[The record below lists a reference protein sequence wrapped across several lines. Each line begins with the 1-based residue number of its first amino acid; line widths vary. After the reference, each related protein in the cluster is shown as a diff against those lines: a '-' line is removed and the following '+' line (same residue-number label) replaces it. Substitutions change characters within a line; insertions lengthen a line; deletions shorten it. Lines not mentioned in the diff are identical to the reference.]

1 MNRSSVMAIRSI
13 RLEGDE
19 ILRKKSR
26 EVTVFDERLFTLL
39 DDMYETMV
47 AAPGLGLAA
56 VQVGVLRRVVVIEMD
71 GAKFELINPVIIES
85 EGENIDIEGCLS
97 LPEFYGTVKR
107 PEKIKVKYQDR
118 TGKESETLA
127 EGYMAHCFCHEL
139 DHLDGM
145 LFRDKVIEVIDPED
159 IEKEEEKSEEN
170 K

>member
-1 MNRSSVMAIRSI
+1 MAIRNI

-26 EVTVFDERLFTLL
+26 EVTVFDERMFTLL
-39 DDMYETMV
+39 DDMYQTMV

-56 VQVGVLRRVVVIEMD
+56 VQVGVLKRVVVIEMD
-71 GAKFELINPVIIES
+71 GVKFELINPAITES

-118 TGKESETLA
+118 MGKESETQA

-139 DHLDGM
+139 DHLDGI
-145 LFRDKVIEVIDPED
+145 LFRDKVIEIVDPAD
-159 IEKEEEKSEEN
+159 IEKEEEEIEEN